1 MDRLTTEQRK
11 KCMSHIRS
19 KDTSIELTLRKA
31 LWHRGYRYRKNYKNL
46 PGSPDIVMTKQKI
59 VIFCDSDFFHGKDW
73 YTVLKPRLEKG
84 HNPEFWIKKIERNMQ
99 RDNEVDKQLLFLG
112 WNVIHFWGSEI
123 DKKLDECI
131 HVIEEVIFDN
141 MLNEYDIYE
150 YEDEYK

>member
-1 MDRLTTEQRK
+1 
-11 KCMSHIRS
+11 
-19 KDTSIELTLRKA
+19 
-31 LWHRGYRYRKNYKNL
+31 
-46 PGSPDIVMTKQKI
+46 MTKQKI

-84 HNPEFWIKKIERNMQ
+84 RNPEFWIKKIERNMQ

-131 HVIEEVIFDN
+131 RVIEEVIFDN

-150 YEDEYK
+150 CEDEYK